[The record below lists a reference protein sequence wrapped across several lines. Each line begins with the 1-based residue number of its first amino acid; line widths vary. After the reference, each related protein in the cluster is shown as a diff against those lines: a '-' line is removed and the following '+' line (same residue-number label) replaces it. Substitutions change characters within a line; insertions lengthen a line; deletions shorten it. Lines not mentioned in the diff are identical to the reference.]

1 MSSHLFASVLARLK
15 QLTDSSTDVQL
26 ARALGV
32 SPQTLSSWK
41 IRDSVP
47 YSLCVE
53 IARQYAC
60 SLDWLLLGE
69 HGSNRTQGTD
79 ESWEDDMLARLR
91 TLSLADRQATLHY
104 IKDKQRIQE
113 LEEKLDAL
121 AIHVPVANQL

>member
-47 YSLCVE
+47 YSLCVD

-69 HGSNRTQGTD
+69 RGSNRALGSD
-79 ESWEDDMLARLR
+79 EGWEDDMLARLR

-121 AIHVPVANQL
+121 AIHVSVANQR